1 MIEHYIKNGIKN
13 IEDLISLTKEDIEDI
28 KQANNDAIYKRT
40 KIKDEIIGIFETQK
54 SLLDNE
60 LVKLMKKNE
69 KKELSELL
77 SSSELESLQTLKI
90 KLQELR
96 EINKKYARL
105 VVAVNEFYTTLF
117 DKIFPTEMENYKK
130 TNPKSFSLL
139 KVSA

>member
-1 MIEHYIKNGIKN
+1 MINHYLKSSIKN
-13 IEDLISLTKEDIEDI
+13 IEDLISLTKSDIEDI

-40 KIKDEIIGIFETQK
+40 KIKDEIIDIFESQK
-54 SLLDNE
+54 SLLDSE

-69 KKELSELL
+69 GTALDELL
-77 SSSELESLQTLKI
+77 SKEELKSLDLFKKRLK
-90 KLQELR
+90 ELHGL
-96 EINKKYARL
+96 NKDYARL
-105 VVAVNEFYTTLF
+105 VVAVNEFYTSLF